1 MSRWCQQGA
10 DRAGVSDLAWCEAS
24 RQRWDDGRCQQGGPQ
39 GTGHEPSHS
48 LHYPGGPEIPKLT
61 PVARE
66 THLGR
71 DRHITPPS
79 VYCLSI
85 ARWQV
90 WLLYRRKTEM
100 LRLPWDAMG
109 QAWVSAETRGAAWP
123 ARVFTAP
130 WCFCSRVLG
139 CQGAGAP
146 RVGSGGIVAVQ
157 GGDVGHGVGR
167 CPWLWTQVLQSHS
180 CLQLTLLQAGHS
192 HPTPIRGEERRGQ
205 VGEGLSDLNPGPV

>member
-61 PVARE
+61 PVARG

-79 VYCLSI
+79 VCI
-85 ARWQV
+85 ACPSLDGRCGSRTAG
-90 WLLYRRKTEM
+90 RRKCCGSRGMQRAKLGFQRRHEG
-100 LRLPWDAMG
+100 LPGRPGSSLPPGVFAPGCWAVREQGPPGWEVVGLWLHREGTWVMAWGDAHG
-109 QAWVSAETRGAAWP
+109 CGPKSFKVTAASSSHCYRQAT
-123 ARVFTAP
+123 
-130 WCFCSRVLG
+130 
-139 CQGAGAP
+139 
-146 RVGSGGIVAVQ
+146 
-157 GGDVGHGVGR
+157 
-167 CPWLWTQVLQSHS
+167 
-180 CLQLTLLQAGHS
+180 
-192 HPTPIRGEERRGQ
+192 PTPRPSGVRRGEGRWERGSQ
-205 VGEGLSDLNPGPV
+205 T